1 MAEAGSFRSF
11 TASDLVYSPLKS
23 RSPSLLLETLS
34 FRSRDADLVSPPFV
48 DYESGKYLLRYD
60 VFVVWVSFPFSLLL
74 SPGVFNY
81 SPALVSGRIV
91 SLPAYVIIRL

>member
-1 MAEAGSFRSF
+1 
-11 TASDLVYSPLKS
+11 
-23 RSPSLLLETLS
+23 
-34 FRSRDADLVSPPFV
+34 
-48 DYESGKYLLRYD
+48 LLRYD

-81 SPALVSGRIV
+81 SPALVSGKIV

>member
-11 TASDLVYSPLKS
+11 TASDL
-23 RSPSLLLETLS
+23 
-34 FRSRDADLVSPPFV
+34 
-48 DYESGKYLLRYD
+48 DYKSGKYLLRYD

-81 SPALVSGRIV
+81 SPALVSGKIV